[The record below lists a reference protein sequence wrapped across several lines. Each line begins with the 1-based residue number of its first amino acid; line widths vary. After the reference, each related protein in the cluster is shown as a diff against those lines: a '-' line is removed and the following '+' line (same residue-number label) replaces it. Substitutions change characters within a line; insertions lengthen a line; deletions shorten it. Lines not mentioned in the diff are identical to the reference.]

1 MPFFIKIKQ
10 MGKTTFLKIISIVFL
25 IMFVFLEVPIL
36 TKSSF
41 LVNLLVL
48 LGFTYYNIKI
58 EKEFSP
64 FLSVFIVFNLLFFI
78 VAPLIQINEIVS
90 IGFKGTGSFIQAF
103 PFYENICIRANLYI
117 LIFNCIFAFF
127 YLYFKKIIA
136 TKTTIQKEYKN
147 TPIVLLFLFL
157 FCVIVFLINIQTV
170 IFQFQHEYYEE
181 AEQTSVSK
189 YLIVQKFLFFIPLAG
204 IILSYFYLKSKDW
217 SYKNYKFVLFLFVGF
232 LVILLILKNPL
243 TEKRNALGPLYITLL
258 FLFFRKYLSDNY
270 KVLRFMFVSMVFFF
284 PLMSIITHSR
294 YSLSQMIAKPI
305 LLYKNIEYLSVAD
318 AFNSLHY
325 DAYPNFLAT
334 IDYFDNK
341 TIVYGE
347 QLLCSLFF
355 FVPRSIWESKPDTT
369 GFVVGNYLIDK
380 YKFNWDNLSNPYISE
395 GYINF
400 GFIGIL
406 LFAVILSFVFVK
418 MIKWLQSGDILK
430 SIFAFYF
437 AIYLMYFLR
446 GDLTS
451 GFAYIMAF
459 LIAVVYLP
467 KIFFLFIN
475 YYGKK

>member
-10 MGKTTFLKIISIVFL
+10 MGKTTFLKIISIIFL
-25 IMFVFLEVPIL
+25 VMFVFLEVPIL

-90 IGFKGTGSFIQAF
+90 VGFKGTGSFIQAF
-103 PFYENICIRANLYI
+103 PFYESICIRANLYI
-117 LIFNCIFAFF
+117 LIFNCVFAFF
-127 YLYFKKIIA
+127 YIYFKKIIA

-157 FCVIVFLINIQTV
+157 FCIIVFLINIQTV

-204 IILSYFYLKSKDW
+204 IILSYIYLKSKDW
-217 SYKNYKFVLFLFVGF
+217 SYKNYKFVLLLFIGF
-232 LVILLILKNPL
+232 LTILLILKNPL

-406 LFAVILSFVFVK
+406 LFAVIISFVFVK

-459 LIAVVYLP
+459 LFAVVYLP

-475 YYGKK
+475 YYAKK

>member
-25 IMFVFLEVPIL
+25 VMFVFLEVPIL

-90 IGFKGTGSFIQAF
+90 VGFKGTGSFIQAF
-103 PFYENICIRANLYI
+103 PFYESICIRANLYI
-117 LIFNCIFAFF
+117 LIFNCVFAFF
-127 YLYFKKIIA
+127 YIYFKKIIA

-157 FCVIVFLINIQTV
+157 FCIIVFLINIQTV

-204 IILSYFYLKSKDW
+204 IILSYIYLKSKDW
-217 SYKNYKFVLFLFVGF
+217 SYKNYKFVLLLFIGF
-232 LVILLILKNPL
+232 LTILLILKNPL

-406 LFAVILSFVFVK
+406 LFAVIISFVFVK

-430 SIFAFYF
+430 STFAFYF

-459 LIAVVYLP
+459 LFAVVYLP

-475 YYGKK
+475 YYAKK

>member
-10 MGKTTFLKIISIVFL
+10 MGKTTFFKIISIVFL

-48 LGFTYYNIKI
+48 LGFTYYNII
-58 EKEFSP
+58 VEKEFSP

-90 IGFKGTGSFIQAF
+90 VGFKGTGSFIQAF
-103 PFYENICIRANLYI
+103 PFYESICIRANLYI
-117 LIFNCIFAFF
+117 LIFNCVFAFF
-127 YLYFKKIIA
+127 YIYFKKIIA

-157 FCVIVFLINIQTV
+157 FCIIVFLINIQTV

-204 IILSYFYLKSKDW
+204 IILSFFYLKSKDW
-217 SYKNYKFVLFLFVGF
+217 TYKNYKFVLLLFIGF
-232 LVILLILKNPL
+232 LTILLILKNPL

-400 GFIGIL
+400 SFIGIL

-451 GFAYIMAF
+451 GLAYIMAF
-459 LIAVVYLP
+459 LFAVVYLP

>member
-1 MPFFIKIKQ
+1 
-10 MGKTTFLKIISIVFL
+10 MGKTTFFKIIGVIFMA
-25 IMFVFLEVPIL
+25 IFVFLEVPIL
-36 TKSSF
+36 TKISFFVNF
-41 LVNLLVL
+41 LVLI
-48 LGFTYYNIKI
+48 GFTYYNIKV
-58 EKEFSP
+58 EKDFSP

-78 VAPLIQINEIVS
+78 VSPLVQINEIVS
-90 IGFKGTGSFIQAF
+90 VGFKGTGSFIQAF
-103 PFYENICIRANLYI
+103 PFYESICIRANLYI
-117 LIFNCIFAFF
+117 LIFNCVFAFF
-127 YLYFKKIIA
+127 YIYFKKKFVIYN
-136 TKTTIQKEYKN
+136 TITKEYKN
-147 TPIVLLFLFL
+147 TPAVLLFLFL
-157 FCVIVFLINIQTV
+157 FCIIVFLINIKTI

-204 IILSYFYLKSKDW
+204 VILSYFYLKSKE
-217 SYKNYKFVLFLFVGF
+217 SISKNYSFVLFLFIGF
-232 LVILLILKNPL
+232 LSILLILKNPL
-243 TEKRNALGPLYITLL
+243 TEKRNALGPLYITLF
-258 FLFFRKYLSDNY
+258 FLFYKKYLSDNY

-305 LLYKNIEYLSVAD
+305 LLYKNIEYLSVTD

-380 YKFNWDNLSNPYISE
+380 YKFDWDNLSNPYISE

-430 SIFAFYF
+430 SVFAFYF

-467 KIFFLFIN
+467 KMFFLFIN
-475 YYGKK
+475 YYAKK